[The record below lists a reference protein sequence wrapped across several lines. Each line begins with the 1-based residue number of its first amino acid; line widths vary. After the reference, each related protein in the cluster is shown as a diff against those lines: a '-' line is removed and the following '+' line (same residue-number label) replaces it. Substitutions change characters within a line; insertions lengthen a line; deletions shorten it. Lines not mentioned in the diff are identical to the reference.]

1 MNAVLLPGGLEFRSM
16 GQEDVDTIM
25 EIEVRSYPHPWT
37 RVIFRDCLRAGYPG
51 IIASSEGQMI
61 GYAMLSVAV
70 GESHL
75 LNLCVAPEYQGRGFG
90 RQLLHRVFIE
100 AAQKGAQMMF
110 LEVRAS
116 NSVAQSLYL
125 DSGFNQIG
133 TRRGYYPDDE
143 GREDA
148 LIFARQLLQQ
158 ELE

>member
-1 MNAVLLPGGLEFRSM
+1 MNAVLLPGGLDFRPM
-16 GQEDVDTIM
+16 KQEDVDTLM
-25 EIEVRSYPHPWT
+25 QIEVRAYPHPWT
-37 RVIFRDCLRAGYPG
+37 RVIFRDCLKAGYPG
-51 IIASSEGQMI
+51 IIATSDGQMI
-61 GYAMLSVAV
+61 GYAMLSVAA

-75 LNLCVAPEYQGRGFG
+75 LNLCVAQEYQGRGFG

-100 AAQKGAQMMF
+100 AAERGARVMF

-133 TRRGYYPDDE
+133 TRRGYYPDDG

>member
-1 MNAVLLPGGLEFRSM
+1 MNAVLLPGGLDFRLM
-16 GQEDVDTIM
+16 KQEDVEAIM

-37 RVIFRDCLRAGYPG
+37 GVIFRDCLRAGYPG
-51 IIASSEGQMI
+51 IIASSDGQMI

-100 AAQKGAQMMF
+100 AARKGAQVMF

-148 LIFARQLLQQ
+148 LIFARQLLQEEQ
-158 ELE
+158 D

>member
-1 MNAVLLPGGLEFRSM
+1 MSAVLLPGGLDFRPM
-16 GQEDVDTIM
+16 EQEDIDTIM
-25 EIEVRSYPHPWT
+25 QIEVQSYPHPWT
-37 RVIFRDCLRAGYPG
+37 RVIFRDCLKAGYTG
-51 IIASSEGQMI
+51 IIASSDGQML
-61 GYAMLSVAV
+61 GYAMLSVAA

-75 LNLCVAPEYQGRGFG
+75 LNLCVAPGYQGRGFG

-100 AAQKGAQMMF
+100 ATEKGAQVMF

-148 LIFARQLLQQ
+148 LIFARQLLQE
-158 ELE
+158 ELD

>member
-1 MNAVLLPGGLEFRSM
+1 MNAVLLPGGLDFRLM
-16 GQEDVDTIM
+16 KQEDVEAIM

-37 RVIFRDCLRAGYPG
+37 GVIFRDCLRAGYPG
-51 IIASSEGQMI
+51 IIASSDGQMI

-100 AAQKGAQMMF
+100 AARKGAQVMF

-133 TRRGYYPDDE
+133 MRRGYYPDDE

-148 LIFARQLLQQ
+148 LIFARQLLQEEQ
-158 ELE
+158 D

>member
-1 MNAVLLPGGLEFRSM
+1 MNAVLLPGGLDFRLM
-16 GQEDVDTIM
+16 KQEDVEAIM
-25 EIEVRSYPHPWT
+25 QIEVRSYPHPWT
-37 RVIFRDCLRAGYPG
+37 GVIFRDCLRAGYPG
-51 IIASSEGQMI
+51 IIASSNGQMI

-100 AAQKGAQMMF
+100 AAQKGAQVMF

-133 TRRGYYPDDE
+133 MRRGYYPDDE

-148 LIFARQLLQQ
+148 LIFARQLLQEEQ
-158 ELE
+158 D

>member
-1 MNAVLLPGGLEFRSM
+1 MNAVLLPGGLDFRPM
-16 GQEDVDTIM
+16 EQGDVDAIM
-25 EIEVRSYPHPWT
+25 QIEVRAYPHPWT
-37 RVIFRDCLRAGYPG
+37 GVIFRDCLKAGYPG

-61 GYAMLSVAV
+61 GYAMLSVAA

-75 LNLCVAPEYQGRGFG
+75 LNLCVAPGYQGRGFG

-100 AAQKGAQMMF
+100 ATEKGAQVMF

-158 ELE
+158 ELD